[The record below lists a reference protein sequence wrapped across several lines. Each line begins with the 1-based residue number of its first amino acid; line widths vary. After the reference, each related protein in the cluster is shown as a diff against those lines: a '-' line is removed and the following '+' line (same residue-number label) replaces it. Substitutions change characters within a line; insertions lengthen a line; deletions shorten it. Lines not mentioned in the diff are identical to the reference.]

1 MVDSDNFGDSDE
13 SVESDNLD
21 DSDDSREAFE
31 IQNSFQSATS
41 IFLFPNRNFSCIII
55 RMKNI
60 AVLVYDLTVEYNI
73 VVTDG
78 VLDFFKDKGDD
89 FHLIISTINAPHA
102 TSFDYDYQYWT
113 ALELLKSDNIDAVI
127 VVTNSFCHDL
137 TIPELSKALEC
148 LAPKP
153 VVSISNP
160 LDIPTNHYTCVS
172 CQQAYEEVVEHLSK
186 KHNRKKIAFLSAA
199 LNKSPESEERENAY
213 KAALKKFGLEYN
225 PDWDLAGDFTPRSA
239 YDAILGR
246 YKKKEDI
253 PFDALLC
260 ANDYMAAGSLSAF
273 LELGVKVPEDIC
285 IFGFD
290 DAEVAT
296 NASPT
301 LSTISQSVA
310 QTGYEAGALVYDI
323 LMGKKDVP
331 KSAVI
336 QSFSMYRQSC
346 GCIDINNK
354 IRAYINNQGEFIE
367 QGSADM
373 TQLQLFN
380 NGLND
385 MATIYHILNMSDT
398 VVKMRLF
405 FNLVVKNLN
414 VVHIGMMAL
423 CVYDEPIELN
433 SEDDFVIPEKAN
445 MVMLIDESRHIE
457 QNYFDQGGIE
467 FNPKKQ
473 LLPDGLEELAGG
485 NYYLLPIFLQKNNYG
500 YLVCRFPTNKYPIYT
515 IFLKI
520 LVNAFVHSYIYS
532 KTEQERALMAEKNQT
547 LNFQSKTDELT
558 QLFNR
563 RGFFEYGQQLL
574 DFSLIDETC
583 GCVFF
588 CDLDGLKT
596 INDTWGHDIGD
607 LAIKTEAKVLRAA
620 FRDSDLIGRLSGDEF
635 GVVSPG
641 CPARIVERMRER
653 FLELNEQFSQEAGL
667 PFTLSISIGAMEY
680 SGTENDLNKLL
691 TQADKDLYKEK
702 KRKHALRDKNKA
714 KT

>member
-1 MVDSDNFGDSDE
+1 
-13 SVESDNLD
+13 
-21 DSDDSREAFE
+21 
-31 IQNSFQSATS
+31 
-41 IFLFPNRNFSCIII
+41 
-55 RMKNI
+55 MKNI

-78 VLDFFKDKGDD
+78 VLDFFKDKGED
-89 FHLIISTINAPHA
+89 FHLIISTLNAPHS
-102 TSFDYDYQYWT
+102 TNFDYDYQYWT
-113 ALELLKSDNIDAVI
+113 ALELIKSDNIDAVI

-137 TIPELSKALEC
+137 TIPQLAKALEC
-148 LAPKP
+148 LCPKP
-153 VVSISNP
+153 VISISNP

-172 CQQAYEEVVEHLSK
+172 CQQAYEEVVEHLVK
-186 KHNRKKIAFLSAA
+186 KHKRKKIAFLSAA
-199 LNKSPESEERENAY
+199 LNKSPESEEREAAY

-225 PDWDLAGDFTPRSA
+225 SDWDLAGDFTPRSA
-239 YDAILGR
+239 YDAILSR

-290 DAEVAT
+290 DAEVAS
-296 NASPT
+296 NSSPT

-310 QTGYEAGALVYDI
+310 QTGYEAGALAYDI

-331 KSAVI
+331 KKAVI
-336 QSFSMYRQSC
+336 QSFPMYRQSC
-346 GCIDINNK
+346 GCIDIKNK
-354 IRAYINNQGEFIE
+354 VRAYRDNQDQLIE
-367 QGSADM
+367 QGAADM

-398 VVKMRLF
+398 VVKMRMF
-405 FNLVVKNLN
+405 FDLVVKNLN
-414 VVHIGMMAL
+414 VVHIGMLAM

-433 SEDDFVIPEKAN
+433 PEDDFVIPEKAN
-445 MVMLIDESRHIE
+445 MVMLIDEERHIE
-457 QNYFDQGGIE
+457 QNYFDEGGIE
-467 FNPKKQ
+467 FNPKIKI
-473 LLPDGLEELAGG
+473 LPDGFEELTAG

-520 LVNAFVHSYIYS
+520 IVNAFVHSYIYS
-532 KTEQERALMAEKNQT
+532 KTEQERIIMAEKNQT

-574 DFSLIDETC
+574 DFSLIDESC

-596 INDTWGHDIGD
+596 MNDTWGHEIGD

-635 GVVSPG
+635 GVVAPG
-641 CPARIVERMRER
+641 CPMRIVETIRAR
-653 FLELNEQFSQEAGL
+653 LKDLNKEFSEEAGL
-667 PFTLSISIGAMEY
+667 PFTLSISIGPIEY
-680 SGTENDLNKLL
+680 NSEHNDLNALL
-691 TQADKDLYKEK
+691 KEADKNLYEEK
-702 KRKHALRDKNKA
+702 KIKHAERDRIKAQIEAGKA
-714 KT
+714 KN

>member
-1 MVDSDNFGDSDE
+1 
-13 SVESDNLD
+13 
-21 DSDDSREAFE
+21 
-31 IQNSFQSATS
+31 
-41 IFLFPNRNFSCIII
+41 
-55 RMKNI
+55 MKNI
-60 AVLVYDLTVEYNI
+60 AVLVYDLTLEYNI

-78 VLDFFKDKGDD
+78 VLDFFKDKGED
-89 FHLIISTINAPHA
+89 FHLIISTLNAPHA

-113 ALELLKSDNIDAVI
+113 ALELIKSDNIDAVI
-127 VVTNSFCHDL
+127 VVTNSFCHNL
-137 TIPELSKALEC
+137 TISELAKELEC
-148 LAPKP
+148 LCPKP
-153 VVSISNP
+153 VISISNP
-160 LDIPTNHYTCVS
+160 LELPENHYTCVS
-172 CQQAYEEVVEHLSK
+172 CQQAYEEVVEHLVK

-199 LNKSPESEERENAY
+199 LNKSPESEEREGAY
-213 KAALKKFGLEYN
+213 KAALKKFGLEYD
-225 PDWDLAGDFTPRSA
+225 PAWDLAGDFTPRSA

-260 ANDYMAAGSLSAF
+260 ANDYMAAGSLSA
-273 LELGVKVPEDIC
+273 LVELGVKVPEDIC

-290 DAEVAT
+290 DAEVAS
-296 NASPT
+296 NSSPT

-310 QTGYEAGALVYDI
+310 QTGYESGALAYDI

-331 KSAVI
+331 KKAVI
-336 QSFSMYRQSC
+336 QSFPMYRQSC
-346 GCIDINNK
+346 GCIDMKNK
-354 IRAYINNQGEFIE
+354 MRAYCNNEGELVE
-367 QGSADM
+367 QDAADM

-398 VVKMRLF
+398 VVKMHLF
-405 FNLVVKNLN
+405 FDLVVKNLN
-414 VVHIGMMAL
+414 YVHIGMLAM
-423 CVYDEPIELN
+423 CVYDKPIELN
-433 SEDDFVIPEKAN
+433 AEDDFVIPEKAN

-467 FNPKKQ
+467 FNPKEKI
-473 LLPDGLEELAGG
+473 LPDGFEDLASG

-532 KTEQERALMAEKNQT
+532 KTEQERIMMAEKNQT

-574 DFSLIDETC
+574 DFSLVDESC

-596 INDTWGHDIGD
+596 INDTWGHEIGD

-635 GVVSPG
+635 GVVAPG
-641 CPARIVERMRER
+641 CPLHVVERIRER
-653 FLELNEQFSQEAGL
+653 FKELNKELSEKAGL
-667 PFTLSISIGAMEY
+667 PFTLSISIGPIEY
-680 SGTENDLNKLL
+680 SANHNDLNELL
-691 TQADKDLYKEK
+691 KEADKNLYKEK
-702 KRKHALRDKNKA
+702 KIKHAAARK
-714 KT
+714 

>member
-1 MVDSDNFGDSDE
+1 
-13 SVESDNLD
+13 
-21 DSDDSREAFE
+21 
-31 IQNSFQSATS
+31 
-41 IFLFPNRNFSCIII
+41 
-55 RMKNI
+55 MKNI
-60 AVLVYDLTVEYNI
+60 AVLVYDLTLEYNI

-78 VLDFFKDKGDD
+78 VLDFFKDKGED
-89 FHLIISTINAPHA
+89 FHLIISTLNAPHA

-113 ALELLKSDNIDAVI
+113 ALELIKSDNIDAVI
-127 VVTNSFCHDL
+127 VVTNSFCHNL
-137 TIPELSKALEC
+137 TIPELAKELEC
-148 LAPKP
+148 LCPKP
-153 VVSISNP
+153 VISISNP
-160 LDIPTNHYTCVS
+160 LELPENHYTCVS
-172 CQQAYEEVVEHLSK
+172 CQQAYEEVVEHLVK

-199 LNKSPESEERENAY
+199 LNKSPESEEREGAY
-213 KAALKKFGLEYN
+213 KAALKKFGLEYD
-225 PDWDLAGDFTPRSA
+225 PAWDLAGDFTPRSA

-246 YKKKEDI
+246 YKKKEEI

-260 ANDYMAAGSLSAF
+260 ANDYMAAGSLSA
-273 LELGVKVPEDIC
+273 LVELGVKVPEDIC

-290 DAEVAT
+290 DAEVAS
-296 NASPT
+296 NSSPT

-310 QTGYEAGALVYDI
+310 QTGYEAGALAYDI

-331 KSAVI
+331 KKAVI
-336 QSFSMYRQSC
+336 QSFPMYRQSC
-346 GCIDINNK
+346 GCIDMKNK
-354 IRAYINNQGEFIE
+354 MRAYCNNEGELVE
-367 QGSADM
+367 QGAADM

-398 VVKMRLF
+398 VVKMHLF
-405 FNLVVKNLN
+405 FDLVVKNLN

-423 CVYDEPIELN
+423 CVYDEPIELHA
-433 SEDDFVIPEKAN
+433 EDDFVIPEKAN

-467 FNPKKQ
+467 FNPKKNI
-473 LLPDGLEELAGG
+473 LPDGFKDLAAG
-485 NYYLLPIFLQKNNYG
+485 NYYLLPIFLQHNNYG
-500 YLVCRFPTNKYPIYT
+500 YLVCRLPTNKYPIYT

-520 LVNAFVHSYIYS
+520 LVNAFVHSYIFS
-532 KTEQERALMAEKNQT
+532 KTEQERIKMAEKNQT

-574 DFSLIDETC
+574 DFSLIDESC

-596 INDTWGHDIGD
+596 MNDTWGHEIGD

-635 GVVSPG
+635 GVVAPG
-641 CPARIVERMRER
+641 CPMRIVETIRAR
-653 FLELNEQFSQEAGL
+653 LKDLNKEFSEEAGL
-667 PFTLSISIGAMEY
+667 PFTLSISIGPIEY
-680 SGTENDLNKLL
+680 NSERNDLNALL
-691 TQADKDLYKEK
+691 KEADKNLYEEK
-702 KRKHALRDKNKA
+702 KIKHAERDLLKGKE
-714 KT
+714 

>member
-1 MVDSDNFGDSDE
+1 
-13 SVESDNLD
+13 
-21 DSDDSREAFE
+21 
-31 IQNSFQSATS
+31 
-41 IFLFPNRNFSCIII
+41 
-55 RMKNI
+55 
-60 AVLVYDLTVEYNI
+60 
-73 VVTDG
+73 
-78 VLDFFKDKGDD
+78 
-89 FHLIISTINAPHA
+89 
-102 TSFDYDYQYWT
+102 
-113 ALELLKSDNIDAVI
+113 
-127 VVTNSFCHDL
+127 
-137 TIPELSKALEC
+137 
-148 LAPKP
+148 
-153 VVSISNP
+153 
-160 LDIPTNHYTCVS
+160 
-172 CQQAYEEVVEHLSK
+172 
-186 KHNRKKIAFLSAA
+186 
-199 LNKSPESEERENAY
+199 
-213 KAALKKFGLEYN
+213 
-225 PDWDLAGDFTPRSA
+225 
-239 YDAILGR
+239 
-246 YKKKEDI
+246 
-253 PFDALLC
+253 
-260 ANDYMAAGSLSAF
+260 MAAGSLSAF

>member
-1 MVDSDNFGDSDE
+1 
-13 SVESDNLD
+13 
-21 DSDDSREAFE
+21 
-31 IQNSFQSATS
+31 
-41 IFLFPNRNFSCIII
+41 
-55 RMKNI
+55 MKNI
-60 AVLVYDLTVEYNI
+60 AVLVYDLTLEYNI

-78 VLDFFKDKGDD
+78 VLDFFKDKGED
-89 FHLIISTINAPHA
+89 FHLIISTLNAPHA

-113 ALELLKSDNIDAVI
+113 ALELIKSDNIDAVI
-127 VVTNSFCHDL
+127 VVTNSFCHNL
-137 TIPELSKALEC
+137 TIPELAKELEC
-148 LAPKP
+148 LCPKP
-153 VVSISNP
+153 VISISNP
-160 LDIPTNHYTCVS
+160 LELPENHYTCVS
-172 CQQAYEEVVEHLSK
+172 CQQAYEEVVEHLVK

-199 LNKSPESEERENAY
+199 LNKSPESEEREGAY
-213 KAALKKFGLEYN
+213 KAALKKFGLEYD
-225 PDWDLAGDFTPRSA
+225 PAWDLAGDFTPRSA

-246 YKKKEDI
+246 YKKKEEI

-260 ANDYMAAGSLSAF
+260 ANDYMAAGSLSA
-273 LELGVKVPEDIC
+273 LVELGVKVPEDIC

-290 DAEVAT
+290 DAEVAS
-296 NASPT
+296 NSSPT

-310 QTGYEAGALVYDI
+310 QTGYEAGALAYDI

-331 KSAVI
+331 KKAVI
-336 QSFSMYRQSC
+336 QSFPMYRQSC
-346 GCIDINNK
+346 GCIDMKNK
-354 IRAYINNQGEFIE
+354 MRAYCNNEGELVE
-367 QGSADM
+367 QGAADM

-398 VVKMRLF
+398 VVKMHLF
-405 FNLVVKNLN
+405 FDLVVKNLN

-423 CVYDEPIELN
+423 CVYDEPIELHA
-433 SEDDFVIPEKAN
+433 EDDFVIPEKAN

-467 FNPKKQ
+467 FNPKKNI
-473 LLPDGLEELAGG
+473 LPDGFKDLAAG
-485 NYYLLPIFLQKNNYG
+485 NYYLLPIFLQHNNYG
-500 YLVCRFPTNKYPIYT
+500 YLVCRLPTNKYPIYT

-520 LVNAFVHSYIYS
+520 LVNAFVHSYIFS
-532 KTEQERALMAEKNQT
+532 KTEQERIKMAEKNQT

-574 DFSLIDETC
+574 DFSLIDESC

-596 INDTWGHDIGD
+596 INDTWGHEIGD

-635 GVVSPG
+635 GVVAPG
-641 CPARIVERMRER
+641 CPLHVVERIRER
-653 FLELNEQFSQEAGL
+653 FKELNKELSEKAGL
-667 PFTLSISIGAMEY
+667 PFTLSISIGPIEY
-680 SGTENDLNKLL
+680 TANHNDLNELL
-691 TQADKDLYKEK
+691 KEADKNLYKEK
-702 KRKHALRDKNKA
+702 KIKHAQRDLQKEK
-714 KT
+714 K